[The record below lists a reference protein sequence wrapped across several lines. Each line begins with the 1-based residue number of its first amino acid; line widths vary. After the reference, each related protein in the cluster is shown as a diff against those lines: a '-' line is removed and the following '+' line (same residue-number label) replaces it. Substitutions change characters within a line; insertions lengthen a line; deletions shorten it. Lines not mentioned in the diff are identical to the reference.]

1 MHELDF
7 LLNMTLI
14 LTIGAA
20 STLIFKKFKLP
31 SIVGYLVTGIILAK
45 YWMGQSGDS
54 HLMVEILANLGL
66 VLLMFCIGMELNLK
80 KLRKTGRLALTV
92 AMIQLPII
100 LIGGYLLGIMMG
112 WDPLL
117 SLFFA
122 AAISGSS
129 TAVVTAV
136 LAGYDKITREE
147 AETIILVT
155 VIDDVVQ
162 VLIFSMTAPLLVGS
176 SMDLGSISIM
186 LVSIV
191 GFITVSMLVG
201 LLAVPR
207 ALDWIGERMPEEV
220 LLVTAVGMC
229 FALAFASVYIGLSM
243 AIGAFL
249 MGVIV
254 SQSRTAKVI
263 ERDITPMKDIF
274 MAVFFISIGFK
285 ILPMDIYDNLLMII
299 IIFLIYVALKMFS
312 VFTAYFVANKTMRVA
327 FISSVGLVVMGEFA
341 FIISKAA
348 YDADIMPHDIYTSI
362 IGAALLSM
370 IVMPIMSRYA
380 DTVCVKASEYAPGFL
395 YNGVRKVEKVRSD
408 WYMKMA
414 LSSRSTAEKFSRNI
428 TSLYLEL
435 IALSAMILVFFFTTP
450 ILAQTVVDLAPALDP
465 EHGYLIVLAVQFLIY
480 LVPLYLIVNNVKF
493 AEKVML
499 DKERRAERL
508 GIGDL
513 DSRTSR
519 FHRSM
524 VRTNTWLM
532 VLLFDLLILA
542 VMMINI
548 DVWTHLIGVLSD
560 LIGILSGLIG

>member
-1 MHELDF
+1 
-7 LLNMTLI
+7 MTLI

-155 VIDDVVQ
+155 VIDDVAQ

-186 LVSIV
+186 LASIV

-548 DVWTHLIGVLSD
+548 DVWTHLIGVLS
-560 LIGILSGLIG
+560 GLIG

>member
-155 VIDDVVQ
+155 VIDDVAQ

-186 LVSIV
+186 LASIV

-450 ILAQTVVDLAPALDP
+450 ILAQTVVDLVPALDP

-548 DVWTHLIGVLSD
+548 DVWTHLIGVLS
-560 LIGILSGLIG
+560 GLIG

>member
-1 MHELDF
+1 
-7 LLNMTLI
+7 MTLI

-155 VIDDVVQ
+155 VIDDVAQ

-186 LVSIV
+186 LASIV

-285 ILPMDIYDNLLMII
+285 ILPMDIYDNLLMIV

>member
-1 MHELDF
+1 
-7 LLNMTLI
+7 MTLI

>member
-155 VIDDVVQ
+155 VIDDVAQ

-186 LVSIV
+186 LASIV

-370 IVMPIMSRYA
+370 IVMPIVSRYA

-548 DVWTHLIGVLSD
+548 DVWTHLIGVLS
-560 LIGILSGLIG
+560 GLIG

>member
-1 MHELDF
+1 
-7 LLNMTLI
+7 MTLI

-155 VIDDVVQ
+155 VIDDVAQ

-186 LVSIV
+186 LASIV

-450 ILAQTVVDLAPALDP
+450 ILAQTVVDLVPALDP

>member
-155 VIDDVVQ
+155 VIDDVAQ

-186 LVSIV
+186 LASIV

-548 DVWTHLIGVLSD
+548 DVWTHLIGVLS
-560 LIGILSGLIG
+560 GLIG